1 MLKTCRCSASDNV
14 LKDRPAWC
22 STGNLDDHAAL
33 TTTMSETEH
42 RYDILNPWIECR
54 PTDNGLRVSPT
65 ALPNQLAYQQDG
77 EVWWKNVHKIYIRV
91 ERNPRAEIN
100 KYVLPLFIIVLMA
113 TLAFGMDPA
122 DTNERLAVAMTAMIG
137 VAQTKLSMPQAGDS
151 NWLVLHSNCCLVMI
165 MIVLVESLMV
175 RPEFA
180 TEDTA
185 SWVDRGFFIGVAVLW
200 VFPHAIVWCN
210 ISCCGGTFMRAS
222 WRAALEFNDRYHQQP
237 KKREGEKLD
246 AD

>member
-1 MLKTCRCSASDNV
+1 
-14 LKDRPAWC
+14 
-22 STGNLDDHAAL
+22 
-33 TTTMSETEH
+33 MSETEH

-210 ISCCGGTFMRAS
+210 ISCAEPSCGPVGARRWSSMTGTIGSRRSGRARS
-222 WRAALEFNDRYHQQP
+222 WTQINSLINSTSSHLPYVVDSAM
-237 KKREGEKLD
+237 
-246 AD
+246 